1 MIDINSMVDI
11 YIIRVAAAYSGFKR
25 HCANMSAVEIVII
38 IAAARGLNDFVET
51 DSFPTYH
58 FNDIIAKLTE
68 NVNEKIKGK

>member
-51 DSFPTYH
+51 DSFPT
-58 FNDIIAKLTE
+58 
-68 NVNEKIKGK
+68 